1 MILNETVWSVLC
13 LILTIC
19 LYSFAVFR
27 NKDPVIGLTAIW
39 IYVAINAKSKV
50 PTIKTVCKLNTIII
64 GFFTLY
70 SCWYLLNHSVN

>member
-50 PTIKTVCKLNTIII
+50 PTIKTVC
-64 GFFTLY
+64 
-70 SCWYLLNHSVN
+70 